1 MSLVSDR
8 LRLMGILLLLGIGW
22 GSTQSLGKIATSTGY
37 QFLGLIFWQLLVG
50 VLVLGA
56 MLLARRGFFVPKP
69 AHWRFALLIALIGTL
84 IPNSSFY
91 IAVAQLPGGIMSILI
106 SAVPLISFP
115 IALALGADRFSL
127 VRVAGLGCG
136 LLGVALIALPNAA
149 LPSPAM
155 AAWLPLAL
163 IGPLCYAVEGNLV
176 ARFGTAGLDAVQAMF
191 LASAVGAAIALPLAI
206 GSGQFINPLVPW
218 GKAELAL
225 VASSALHAVLYA
237 TYVWLAAHAG
247 AVFATQTS
255 YIVTGSGVLWA
266 MLLLGERF
274 SGWVWAA
281 LAAMLCG
288 LALVQPR
295 HRLVAQET

>member
-1 MSLVSDR
+1 MNER
-8 LRLMGILLLLGIGW
+8 LRLLGILLLLGIGW
-22 GSTQSLGKIATSTGY
+22 GSTQSLGKIATSTGHRY
-37 QFLGLIFWQLLVG
+37 LGLIFWQLLVG

-56 MLLARRGFFVPKP
+56 MLAVRRGFFVPKP

-84 IPNSSFY
+84 IPNSTFY
-91 IAVAQLPGGIMSILI
+91 IAVVHLPGGIMSILI

-127 VRVAGLGCG
+127 LRVAGLGFG
-136 LLGVALIALPNAA
+136 LLGVALIALPDAA

-163 IGPLCYAVEGNLV
+163 IGPLCYAIEGNVV

-206 GSGQFINPLVPW
+206 GSGQFINPLMPW
-218 GKAELAL
+218 GKAEMAL

-274 SGWVWAA
+274 SGWVWLA

-295 HRLVAQET
+295 HRVVPQKA